1 MAEQLSVYESA
12 FNQGLAPDPVLTV
25 SEWADGNRMLSSKA
39 SAEPGSWRTSR
50 TPYLREIMDSLSV
63 YDPVQRIVLM
73 AGAQIGKTEAGNN
86 WLGYI
91 IQHAPAPMLYVN
103 PTVEIAQKVSKQRV
117 APMIEE
123 TPTLRD
129 RIAPSRSRDSGNTL
143 LMKEFMGGVLMMTGA
158 NSAAGLRSMPVRF
171 LYLDEIDAYPGDVE
185 GEGDPINLAEK
196 RTTTFSRR
204 KVFMT
209 STPTIKDV
217 SKVER
222 EFERSDKRRYYV
234 PCPHCGHKQWLRWR
248 GFNDDHNDQR
258 SKAYRLVW
266 ADDLKTKAGYICED
280 CGTIIEERYKTFLL
294 ENGEWM
300 PTAIGDGVTRGYHLN
315 SLYSPAGWKSWVEIL
330 REFEEASADPSKL
343 KTFVNTTLGETFEEA
358 YSARLDADGLA
369 KRAELYDL
377 LTVPMSGLVVT
388 AGIDVQDN
396 RIEIVQ
402 RAWGEGEE
410 SWLVNR
416 SVIHGDPGKIEL
428 WNQVLDVLDMPLMHE
443 SGATMTT
450 YAAAIDSGGHYTHE
464 VYAFARQHKNRHIL
478 AIKGMS
484 QPGKVILGKPT
495 KQDINIRQQTI
506 KRGVSLWP
514 VGTDTAKATIYGRLR
529 NTESGPGT
537 YHWPVGLPV
546 DYWQQLTAEK
556 QITKVV
562 NGFAKRVWV
571 KKAGDRNE
579 ALDCEVYSLAALEYL
594 YTRHNRATF
603 WQQMRQKL
611 AKNQPESVQLHQ
623 QIIEPEQPV
632 SAVSAGKV
640 SLYGWRRG

>member
-12 FNQGLAPDPVLTV
+12 FNEGLAPDPVLTV

-39 SAEPGSWRTSR
+39 SAEPGRWRTSR

-86 WLGYI
+86 WMGYI

-248 GFNDDHNDQR
+248 GVNDDPKDPQA
-258 SKAYRLVW
+258 KTYRLIW
-266 ADDLKTKAGYICED
+266 TDEFKTSAGYVCAD
-280 CGTIIEERYKTFLL
+280 CGSVIEERHKTWLL
-294 ENGEWM
+294 ENGEWQA
-300 PTAIGDGVTRGYHLN
+300 TAEGDGVTRGYHLN

-330 REFEEASADPSKL
+330 REFEEASTDPSKL

-369 KRAELYDL
+369 KRAENYEM
-377 LTVPMSGLVVT
+377 LTIPMGGLVVT

-396 RIEIVQ
+396 RVEIVQ
-402 RAWGEGEE
+402 RAWGFGEE

-416 SVIHGDPGKIEL
+416 SVIFGDPGRTEL
-428 WNQVLDVLDMPLMHE
+428 WAQVLDVLDTPMLHE
-443 SGATMTT
+443 SGAMMTT
-450 YAAAIDSGGHYTHE
+450 YAACVDSGGHYTHE
-464 VYAFARQHKNRHIL
+464 VYAFARQHKARHIL
-478 AIKGMS
+478 AIKGQS
-484 QPGKVILGKPT
+484 QAGKIILGKPT
-495 KQDINIRQQTI
+495 RQDINIRQQTI
-506 KRGVSLWP
+506 KRGVMLWP
-514 VGTDTAKATIYGRLR
+514 VGTDTAKATIHARLR
-529 NTESGPGT
+529 NAEEGPGT
-537 YHWPVGLPV
+537 YHFPLGLEEE
-546 DYWQQLTAEK
+546 YYKQLTAEK
-556 QITKVV
+556 QITKLV
-562 NGFAKRVWV
+562 NGFPKRVWV
-571 KKAGDRNE
+571 KQPGARNE
-579 ALDCEVYSLAALEYL
+579 ALDCEVYALAALMYL
-594 YTRHNRATF
+594 YTRYNQATF
-603 WQQMRQKL
+603 WTQMKRKL
-611 AKNQPESVQLHQ
+611 AKNQSESVELQV
-623 QIIEPEQPV
+623 IEQSDSSEPV
-632 SAVSAGKV
+632 AVVGGKV
-640 SLYGWRRG
+640 SLSGWRRG